1 MLLFEYDENKSQINL
16 SKHGINFNDA
26 QLLWDDPDL
35 VEIPA
40 KNAGNEIRFLVIGLI
55 NFKHWS
61 AIITYRNKNIRIM
74 SVRRSRIEE
83 VNFYEG

>member
-1 MLLFEYDENKSQINL
+1 MLLFEYDENKSQTNQ

-40 KNAGNEIRFLVIGLI
+40 KNAGNEIRFLVIG
-55 NFKHWS
+55 
-61 AIITYRNKNIRIM
+61 
-74 SVRRSRIEE
+74 
-83 VNFYEG
+83 